1 MLSRA
6 LFEFASMAVSNGY
19 SVALATICL
28 LHYVAHVHRLGR
40 VRRELSNART
50 AHEIVRRELRGM
62 TSELDDL
69 KRDRA
74 LNRFETQ
81 VLREFLSQENCDQ
94 AVRAFMRRIVSDRGD
109 GFAAFLRFKDGDLSV
124 WQSHGFVDVPPRTI
138 NFEAGLLSQLTAGD
152 TVSLNRIEA
161 RRSRFWDALSPLDRN
176 RIAELHLFPVGPPG
190 DLLGILATTGLAPTG
205 AEPARRFEL
214 ARRLVAS
221 ISPRLRDKLHLEVRE
236 DRLHLSEDMLALRAV
251 ADREYASPMQMLEAF
266 LDRASEKLG
275 AERGALFLFPR
286 EAASAKALVRAG
298 APLQPG
304 LREAWSRHEQRL
316 AIASLSLRGVRQ
328 YPVQELALLG
338 ISTLIGS
345 ALVMPVVQ
353 RGRALGLVV
362 FSRRVREPF
371 SDRQEQLAA
380 WSGGLLAEL
389 LPRVVAQAAVER
401 RARLDGLTQLANRFE
416 FDQRIEQ
423 ELEAASRARTNLSLL
438 MFDLDHFKAVNDTHG
453 HRAGDAV
460 LRAVSGILLECVQGI
475 RATDRPGGWRPLV
488 ARYGGEELAV
498 LSRLDLAGARRIGE
512 LARNRVETQP
522 IEFEGLTIR
531 VTASVGLAVFPQ
543 HAESAGQLI
552 AAADAALY
560 LAKANGRNRLELA
573 FLEMVP

>member
-28 LHYVAHVHRLGR
+28 LHYVAHVHRLTR
-40 VRRELSNART
+40 IRRDLNNART

-62 TSELDDL
+62 TSELDDM

-94 AVRAFMRRIVSDRGD
+94 AVRAFLRRIVSDRGD
-109 GFAAFLRFKDGDLSV
+109 GLAAFLRFKEGGLSV

-138 NFEAGLLSQLTAGD
+138 NFEDGLLSQLTAGE
-152 TVSLNRIEA
+152 TVTLNRIEA
-161 RRSRFWDALSPLDRN
+161 RRSRFWDSLSPLDRN
-176 RIAELHLFPVGPPG
+176 RIAELHLFPVGRPG
-190 DLLGILATTGLAPTG
+190 DLLGILAATGLAPTG
-205 AEPARRFEL
+205 AEPARRLEL
-214 ARRLVAS
+214 ARRLVAT
-221 ISPRLRDKLHLEVRE
+221 ISARLRDKLHLEARE
-236 DRLHLSEDMLALRAV
+236 DRLRLSEDMLALRTV
-251 ADREYASPMQMLEAF
+251 ADREYENPMQMLEAF
-266 LDRASEKLG
+266 LGHTSEKLA

-286 EAASAKALVRAG
+286 EAASPKALVRAG
-298 APLQPG
+298 TALQPG

-316 AIASLSLRGVRQ
+316 AVASLSLRGARQ

-345 ALVMPVVQ
+345 ALIMPVLQ
-353 RGRALGLVV
+353 RDRMLGLVV
-362 FSRRVREPF
+362 FSRRLREPF
-371 SDRQEQLAA
+371 SDRQEQLAT
-380 WSGGLLAEL
+380 WSGSLLAEL

-416 FDQRIEQ
+416 FDRRIEQ
-423 ELEAASRARTNLSLL
+423 ELEAASRSRTNLSLL
-438 MFDLDHFKAVNDTHG
+438 MFDLDHFKAVNDSYG

-460 LRAVSGILLECVQGI
+460 LRAVSGILLECVRGI
-475 RATDRPGGWRPLV
+475 RATDREEGWRPFV

-512 LARNRVETQP
+512 LARNRLETQP
-522 IEFEGLTIR
+522 LEFDGMAIR
-531 VTASVGLAVFPQ
+531 VTTSAGLAVYPQ

-560 LAKANGRNRLELA
+560 LAKANGRNRLEVASFNL
-573 FLEMVP
+573 VS